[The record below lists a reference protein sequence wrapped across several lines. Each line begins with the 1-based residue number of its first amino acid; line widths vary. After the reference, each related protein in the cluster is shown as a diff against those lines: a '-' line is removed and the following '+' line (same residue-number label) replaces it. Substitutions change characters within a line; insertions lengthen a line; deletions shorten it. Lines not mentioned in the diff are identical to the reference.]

1 MKPIR
6 PRLSDRTV
14 RAAAVLAACVAV
26 LGCHHR
32 TADDPERAPAMGN
45 PNVLERAELER
56 YAVSSM
62 EELLQG
68 RLPGVLVRRRGANIS
83 VQIRG
88 QNSVNSS
95 NEALIIIDGVD
106 SSPRALMSLSP
117 RDVDRVEVLKDGS
130 AALFGVRG
138 ANGVLLITT
147 RR

>member
-1 MKPIR
+1 MTASPQSR
-6 PRLSDRTV
+6 RRRTV
-14 RAAAVLAACVAV
+14 LAVTLLAAALPLA
-26 LGCHHR
+26 GCHHAVEQR
-32 TADDPERAPAMGN
+32 GGN
-45 PNVLERAELER
+45 SGDPNVLERHELDR
-56 YAVSSM
+56 FRVASM

-68 RLPGVLVRRRGANIS
+68 RLPGVLVRRRGGNIS

-106 SSPRALMSLSP
+106 ASPRALISMSP
-117 RDVDRVEVLKDGS
+117 QDVERVSVLKDGS
-130 AALFGVRG
+130 AALYGVRG